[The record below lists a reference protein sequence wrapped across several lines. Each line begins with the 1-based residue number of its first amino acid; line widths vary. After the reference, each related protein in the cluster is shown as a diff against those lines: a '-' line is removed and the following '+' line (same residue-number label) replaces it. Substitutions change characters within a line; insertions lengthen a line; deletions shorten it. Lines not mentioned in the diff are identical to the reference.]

1 MGRILCI
8 DYGDA
13 RVGLAL
19 TDRIKIIASPY
30 KTLSNLNIDILLD
43 EIDYILKE
51 KSVEIIV
58 LGKPIGLNG
67 RKTEQ
72 TEKVILFSKKLSRFG
87 IPVFFQDERYS
98 SLAAKKSLIKEKI
111 KTGYNKELVDQR
123 SAAIILQS
131 YLELNKNSD

>member
-19 TDRIKIIASPY
+19 TDRTKIIASPY

>member
-19 TDRIKIIASPY
+19 TDRTKIIASPY
-30 KTLSNLNIDILLD
+30 KTLSNLNINILLD

-72 TEKVILFSKKLSRFG
+72 TEKVILFSKK
-87 IPVFFQDERYS
+87 I
-98 SLAAKKSLIKEKI
+98 
-111 KTGYNKELVDQR
+111 
-123 SAAIILQS
+123 
-131 YLELNKNSD
+131 

>member
-19 TDRIKIIASPY
+19 TDRTKIIASPY
-30 KTLSNLNIDILLD
+30 KTLSNLNINILLD

-98 SLAAKKSLIKEKI
+98 SVTAKKSLIKEKI
-111 KTGYNKELVDQR
+111 KTGYNKELIDQR

-131 YLELNKNSD
+131 FLDLNKNSD

>member
-98 SLAAKKSLIKEKI
+98 SVTAKKSLIKEKI
-111 KTGYNKELVDQR
+111 KTGFNKELIDQR

-131 YLELNKNSD
+131 L